1 MDASITTAEQ
11 YCDKK
16 LKFNRGWAE
25 CSYEAIA
32 AVEHPNDCAED
43 DAGCQ
48 QWEMLVFDYTCFVP
62 SGLTWPESVDPS
74 EESLVGQCGLS
85 PEGWRWSSGV

>member
-1 MDASITTAEQ
+1 M
-11 YCDKK
+11 KV
-16 LKFNRGWAE
+16 L
-25 CSYEAIA
+25 
-32 AVEHPNDCAED
+32 P
-43 DAGCQ
+43 GCQ

>member
-1 MDASITTAEQ
+1 MEKDE
-11 YCDKK
+11 K
-16 LKFNRGWAE
+16 GWAE

-32 AVEHPNDCAED
+32 AVEHPNECAED